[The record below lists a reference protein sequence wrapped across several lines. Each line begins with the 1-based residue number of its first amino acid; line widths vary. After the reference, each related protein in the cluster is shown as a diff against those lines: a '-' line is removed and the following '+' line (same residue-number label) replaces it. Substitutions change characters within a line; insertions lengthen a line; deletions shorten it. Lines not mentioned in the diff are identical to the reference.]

1 MVPSIFK
8 VSKFPLLAGEKAL
21 VLKDLCGYQ
30 VHPENFPILTLIWNY
45 NYSTKSLQSNT
56 LKLVF
61 DCITEK
67 IHVYLR
73 ALESYE
79 GYLGIMPTITFLKQ
93 LKKNKQD
100 KLYEIVVFTSLDI
113 R

>member
-1 MVPSIFK
+1 MWLSGTPRQ
-8 VSKFPLLAGEKAL
+8 FP
-21 VLKDLCGYQ
+21 YF
-30 VHPENFPILTLIWNY
+30 NINWNY

-61 DCITEK
+61 NCITEK
-67 IHVYLR
+67 TLVYLR

-93 LKKNKQD
+93 LKKNTD
-100 KLYEIVVFTSLDI
+100 KLCEIVVFTSLDI

>member
-1 MVPSIFK
+1 MWLSGPPRQ
-8 VSKFPLLAGEKAL
+8 FP
-21 VLKDLCGYQ
+21 YF
-30 VHPENFPILTLIWNY
+30 NINWNY
-45 NYSTKSLQSNT
+45 KYSTKSLQSNT

-67 IHVYLR
+67 IHVYFR

-93 LKKNKQD
+93 LKKEKQINYV
-100 KLYEIVVFTSLDI
+100 K
-113 R
+113 